1 MTIENIYTK
10 LRYQP
15 HRNIYLHSE
24 DNEIVSWHN
33 SKDNAIMM
41 LMEMSKYTDYI
52 SLELIMDEYKVT
64 MKYKKGVYENNQ

>member
-1 MTIENIYTK
+1 MTIEDIYKK

-24 DNEIVSWHN
+24 DNEIISLHN

-41 LMEMSKYTDYI
+41 LIEMSKYTDYI
-52 SLELIMDEYKVT
+52 SLELVINEYKVT
-64 MKYKKGVYENNQ
+64 MKYKKGVYENN

>member
-1 MTIENIYTK
+1 MTIENIYAK
-10 LRYQP
+10 LRNQP
-15 HRNIYLHSE
+15 HRRIYLHSE

-41 LMEMSKYTDYI
+41 LIEMSKYTDFI

-64 MKYKKGVYENNQ
+64 MGFFNRY